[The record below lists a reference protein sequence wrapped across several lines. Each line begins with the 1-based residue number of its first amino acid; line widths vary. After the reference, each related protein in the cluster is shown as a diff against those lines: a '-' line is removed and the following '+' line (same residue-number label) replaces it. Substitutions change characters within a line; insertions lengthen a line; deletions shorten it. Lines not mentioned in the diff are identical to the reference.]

1 MTAVISSD
9 QIDVYDPAG
18 YEASEQHET
27 FARLR
32 REQPVFR
39 QPMPDGTF
47 YWAVM
52 RHADVVAVS
61 RAPEVFSAE
70 IGGVVL
76 EDMPPK
82 QLEQTDAPRRRR
94 SNLDNALKSL
104 PARLESA

>member
-1 MTAVISSD
+1 MTTAVTSDLLD
-9 QIDVYDPAG
+9 QIDIYDPAG
-18 YEASEQHET
+18 YVASPQHET

-39 QPMPDGTF
+39 QSMPDGTF
-47 YWAVM
+47 YWAVL

-76 EDMPPK
+76 EDMPPE
-82 QLEQTDAPRRRR
+82 QIEQTKNMLLMKYCVPM
-94 SNLDNALKSL
+94 
-104 PARLESA
+104 P